1 MTPPFKSAWIV
12 GASSGI
18 GRALALK
25 LTALGTTVF
34 ASARS
39 KKDLD
44 SLVKAAQGHLGVV
57 IAVPVD
63 VTDKASVAAA
73 AKTVEAEA
81 GAVDSCVLCA
91 GTYVPVSA
99 SDISSERIRTQFEVN
114 LMGTVH
120 VLEAVMPAML
130 KRRAGHIAVVSSVAG
145 YRGLPTGAAYGATK
159 AALINLC
166 ESLKFDLDRSGV
178 RIQLV
183 NPGFIKTPL
192 TDKNAFR
199 MPFLMPVDKA
209 VDRMIAGFRTSRF
222 EITFPRR
229 FTWQLKLMRCLPYGL
244 YFALTRRVT
253 GA

>member
-1 MTPPFKSAWIV
+1 MSAPFKCAWII

-18 GRALALK
+18 GRALALR
-25 LTALGTTVF
+25 LAALGTDVV

-39 KKDLD
+39 ATALD
-44 SLVKAAQGHLGVV
+44 QVATEAAGSPGK
-57 IAVPVD
+57 ITAVPID
-63 VTDKASVAAA
+63 ATDKKSVAAA
-73 AKTVEAEA
+73 AKSVAKEV
-81 GAVDSCVLCA
+81 GSVDSAILCA
-91 GTYVPVSA
+91 GTYIPVSA
-99 SDISSERIRTQFEVN
+99 DAFSSEKIRKQFDVN

-130 KRRAGHIAVVSSVAG
+130 ERKSGHLAVVSSVAG

-166 ESLKFDLDRSGV
+166 ESLKFDLDRAGV
-178 RIQLV
+178 RLQLV
-183 NPGFIKTPL
+183 NPGFIETPL
-192 TDKNAFR
+192 TDKNTFH

-209 VDRMIAGFRTSRF
+209 VDRMIDGFRSNRF

-244 YFALTRRVT
+244 YFALAKRFT